1 MGRPGPQPQADI
13 PNPGSTA
20 NRMSP
25 QAARSVGEESYG
37 SFPAFMGIPHRKLDR
52 YSHWIPSMG
61 RYAADGM
68 DEVLG

>member
-1 MGRPGPQPQADI
+1 
-13 PNPGSTA
+13 
-20 NRMSP
+20 
-25 QAARSVGEESYG
+25 VGEESYG